1 MNRLLKT
8 ILVGFVA
15 LATLLAG
22 GVAFV
27 VATFD
32 PETYKPLLIERVQ
45 QDWQRTLSIP
55 GKVRLSLFPRIGVQ
69 LGELALSERGGPA
82 PFASAKA
89 ARLSLAVWP
98 LLRRQ
103 VVIDRVLIDGLQATM
118 VREADGR
125 TSIDDLLGG
134 PGAADKPAAPATS
147 GLATGF
153 DIAGLSIRNA
163 AITVDDRA
171 SRRKL
176 SLTGIQIETGRLA
189 PGVASALRFS
199 GQLTSDPVAVD
210 LSIELQGRLRLDPG
224 QQRHGLEDFALSLN
238 GRLAGQAGA
247 SLTLGGA
254 VDADLKAGR
263 IALTGLALD
272 AAWPRA
278 EGGPIQLSAKGQ
290 ASAMPAKQTLDARL
304 SGTVDQSAF
313 DARIGMTQFSPAAYT
328 FDVKVDRLDLDR
340 VMAGGASA
348 PAGSAAPGE
357 TAIDL
362 TPLRDLN
369 AQGQLAVGE
378 LRVAKMQ
385 LSKLRTALRAA
396 AGRIELN
403 PVAAEL
409 YGGQLGGSVALDARA
424 TPRLSL
430 RQSLTGVQIGPM
442 LKDALGR
449 DSLEGR
455 GDVNLDVAAQGGT
468 VSALRQTLAG
478 SARAELRDGAV
489 RGVNVAQAIRR
500 AKARLGVGGGEQA
513 GAGSRTEQTD
523 FSELSAS
530 FRIERGV
537 AHNDDLL
544 AKSPLLRITGNGD
557 IDLGTQRVDYL
568 VKATVVTTLQGQ
580 GGPELQ
586 SLSGKTVPV
595 RLTGPFD
602 AIGWRID
609 FGAMAKDAL
618 KEKLD
623 ARTEG
628 AKEKLRDKLKGLFGK

>member
-1 MNRLLKT
+1 M
-8 ILVGFVA
+8 
-15 LATLLAG
+15 
-22 GVAFV
+22 
-27 VATFD
+27 
-32 PETYKPLLIERVQ
+32 
-45 QDWQRTLSIP
+45 
-55 GKVRLSLFPRIGVQ
+55 
-69 LGELALSERGGPA
+69 
-82 PFASAKA
+82 
-89 ARLSLAVWP
+89 
-98 LLRRQ
+98 
-103 VVIDRVLIDGLQATM
+103 
-118 VREADGR
+118 
-125 TSIDDLLGG
+125 
-134 PGAADKPAAPATS
+134 
-147 GLATGF
+147 
-153 DIAGLSIRNA
+153 
-163 AITVDDRA
+163 
-171 SRRKL
+171 
-176 SLTGIQIETGRLA
+176 
-189 PGVASALRFS
+189 
-199 GQLTSDPVAVD
+199 
-210 LSIELQGRLRLDPG
+210 QGRLRLDPG

-247 SLTLGGA
+247 SLTLAGA

-290 ASAMPAKQTLDARL
+290 ASAMLAKQTLDARL

-513 GAGSRTEQTD
+513 GAGSRTEKTD

-602 AIGWRID
+602 TIVWRID
-609 FGAMAKDAL
+609 FEAMAKEAL
-618 KEKLD
+618 KQKIE

-628 AKEKLRDKLKGLFGK
+628 AKDKLREKFGDKLKGLFGK